1 MSYVGLTHDEEQRML
16 RDIGVTS
23 FDDLVAAVP
32 ADAQY
37 VPAGHLA
44 AIAECWMTVFHRGTI
59 IWEA

>member
-1 MSYVGLTHDEEQRML
+1 MRYFAIRHDSFLGSLLNWLLAGLSR
-16 RDIGVTS
+16 IP
-23 FDDLVAAVP
+23 AVP